1 VVTRVWQ
8 KWRFSAPQTHL
19 WLIKVWFS
27 ASTFVVKI
35 ATFTKPETVSWHNRR
50 QTPNKKLAMG
60 LDICHVTPSPKT
72 SDTIEYFTLDE
83 FQNYPDFIKKHKHL
97 ITQNDF
103 GDKVIYYIVKGHH
116 RKRVTDNF
124 INGFKND
131 KLYFRLE
138 DVKKAKSFLLA
149 NPGESQADI
158 ENTFQEKFIDN
169 FIEGESVFFISH

>member
-1 VVTRVWQ
+1 MQRA
-8 KWRFSAPQTHL
+8 KNFARNLKKRFRGNKNL
-19 WLIKVWFS
+19 
-27 ASTFVVKI
+27 
-35 ATFTKPETVSWHNRR
+35 VS
-50 QTPNKKLAMG
+50 
-60 LDICHVTPSPKT
+60 
-72 SDTIEYFTLDE
+72 
-83 FQNYPDFIKKHKHL
+83 
-97 ITQNDF
+97 
-103 GDKVIYYIVKGHH
+103 
-116 RKRVTDNF
+116 NF